1 MRILKISIISVT
13 LLSIISASVYFGF
26 SDELEENILIPQEQE
41 YFEFEIEGK
50 KMKYEIKEMGGV
62 KFIKWG
68 EHDLVNTFV
77 NIEDIGTVNEKLVIR
92 KATFGLKSEL
102 ASLYNE
108 IGVYDQK
115 VKPLVIIPIFTA
127 SAYAP
132 LGFYDYY
139 EKRCDMKCLTTKI
152 ISTDELNNTSSANA
166 VKILKLLGYD
176 FITDLE
182 LHQNPNILN
191 NYEKIIL
198 LHNEYVTKIMFDA
211 LTSHQNVIYL
221 YPNALYAEIKV
232 NVNNNEITLIRGHAF
247 PTKNIDNGF
256 DWEFDNTRPYEYDK
270 KCDNWK
276 FFDIPNG
283 KMLNCYPE
291 QKIWKSSSLLKTL
304 KEL

>member
-1 MRILKISIISVT
+1 MKILKISIISIT
-13 LLSIISASVYFGF
+13 ILSIISASVYFGTT
-26 SDELEENILIPQEQE
+26 SELEQDIIIPQEQE

-50 KMKYEIKEMGGV
+50 KMKYEIKEIEGF
-62 KFIKWG
+62 KFIKWE
-68 EHDLVNTFV
+68 EHDLVNVFV
-77 NIEDIGTVNEKLVIR
+77 NPEDIGTVNEKLVIR
-92 KATFGLKSEL
+92 KAIFELKSEL
-102 ASLYNE
+102 TSVYNE
-108 IGVYDQK
+108 IGVYDEK

-139 EKRCDMKCLTTKI
+139 EKQCDRECLTTKI
-152 ISTDELNNTSSANA
+152 VSTDELNSTSSANA

-176 FITDLE
+176 SITDLE

-191 NYEKIIL
+191 NYEKIII

-211 LTSHQNVIYL
+211 ITSHQNVIYL
-221 YPNALYAEIKV
+221 YPNALYAEIGV
-232 NVNNNEITLIRGHAF
+232 DVNNNQITLIRGHAF
-247 PTKNIDNGF
+247 PTKNVDNGF
-256 DWEFDNTRPYEYDK
+256 NWELDNTRPYEYDK
-270 KCDNWK
+270 KCDNWE

>member
-1 MRILKISIISVT
+1 MRILKMSIISVT

-26 SDELEENILIPQEQE
+26 SNELEQDILIPQEQE
-41 YFEFEIEGK
+41 YLEFEIDNK
-50 KMKYEIKEMGGV
+50 IMKYEVKEIEGV

-68 EHDLVNTFV
+68 KHDLVNTLV
-77 NIEDIGTVNEKLVIR
+77 NVEDIGTVNEKLVIR
-92 KATFGLKSEL
+92 KATFELKSEL
-102 ASLYNE
+102 TSLYNE

-115 VKPLVIIPIFTA
+115 VKPLVIVPIFTG

-139 EKRCDMKCLTTKI
+139 EKQCDKKCLTTKI
-152 ISTDELNNTSSANA
+152 ISTDELNSTSSANA

-176 FITDLE
+176 SITDLE

-221 YPNALYAEIKV
+221 YPNALYAEIEVDV
-232 NVNNNEITLIRGHAF
+232 NDNEITLIRGHGF

-291 QKIWKSSSLLKTL
+291 QKIWKSSSLLKAL

>member
-1 MRILKISIISVT
+1 MSIISVT

-26 SDELEENILIPQEQE
+26 SNELEQDILIPQEQE
-41 YFEFEIEGK
+41 YLEFEIDNK
-50 KMKYEIKEMGGV
+50 IMKYEVKEIEGV

-68 EHDLVNTFV
+68 KHDLVNTLV
-77 NIEDIGTVNEKLVIR
+77 NVEDIGTVNEKLVIR
-92 KATFGLKSEL
+92 KATFELKSEL
-102 ASLYNE
+102 TSLYNE

-115 VKPLVIIPIFTA
+115 VKPLVIVPIFTG

-139 EKRCDMKCLTTKI
+139 EKQCDKKCLTTKI
-152 ISTDELNNTSSANA
+152 ISTDELNSTSSANA

-176 FITDLE
+176 SITDLE

-221 YPNALYAEIKV
+221 YPNALYAEIEVDV
-232 NVNNNEITLIRGHAF
+232 NDNEITLIRGHGF

-291 QKIWKSSSLLKTL
+291 QKIWKSSSLLKAL